1 MTYINFEIPL
11 KVFMPNITTNHAIT
25 YTNALLVG
33 VFCSSSPINE
43 SIHQLSLLI
52 FHCTHYISSHWL
64 RDYRQLILKLIIA
77 VHRLVSYLA
86 SFVQVVLAM
95 HDFQTKRAM
104 SKCVPCH
111 GVFFKTVIVVGFD
124 FCDIWNNQGLG
135 KWYHPRLIILKF
147 HSPNGS

>member
-1 MTYINFEIPL
+1 MLLPIL
-11 KVFMPNITTNHAIT
+11 MHCQLVFFVPPALSTSPTPSITTP
-25 YTNALLVG
+25 G
-33 VFCSSSPINE
+33 
-43 SIHQLSLLI
+43 IHQLSLLI
-52 FHCTHYISSHWL
+52 FHCTHYISSHWR
-64 RDYRQLILKLIIA
+64 RDYRWLILKLIIA